1 MAAPNTNPIY
11 TITPKNP
18 WGKVT
23 AADTGT
29 DGTGANVVLI
39 WTADATNGGFLQRIL
54 LQPIS
59 TSGSTT
65 TSAATARFYL
75 NNGSSV
81 GSAVNNILF
90 QELSLSAISV
100 NTSATAAAIN
110 YQLPFLFQIQA
121 GYAIYCG
128 ITAMAA
134 NTQWNVVGISG
145 NY

>member
-1 MAAPNTNPIY
+1 MAANTSPIY
-11 TITPKNP
+11 TLTPKNP

-29 DGTGANVVLI
+29 DGTGANVVLVY
-39 WTADATNGGFLQRIL
+39 TAGADAGFLQRLIM
-54 LQPIS
+54 QPIS

-65 TSAATARFYL
+65 TSAAAIRFYM

-81 GSAVNNILF
+81 GSAVNNVLF
-90 QELSLSAISV
+90 QELSLSAIAV
-100 NTSATAAAIN
+100 NTSATAATIG
-110 YQLPFLFQIQA
+110 YQVPFLFQIQA

-134 NTQWNVVGISG
+134 NTQWNVMAVCG